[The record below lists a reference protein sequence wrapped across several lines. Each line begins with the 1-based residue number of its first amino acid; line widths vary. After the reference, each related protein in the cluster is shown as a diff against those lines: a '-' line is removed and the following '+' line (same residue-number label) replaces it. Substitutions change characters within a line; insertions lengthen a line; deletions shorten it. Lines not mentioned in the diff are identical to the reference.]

1 MMHVNQ
7 RSQAAVAPRVVRSVA
22 ALETCEAAIIPP
34 RIERPDYRLNED
46 HRFGSS
52 KAFSIGVEEELF
64 LVDPLTG
71 CQTNTSAAVLERL
84 GSVEGKVAQELH
96 ACQVELITNICT
108 RASEAVRAL
117 GEMRRAVLQTGTG
130 ILASGIHPS
139 AGEEDSAITHKQRYE
154 HIHYLLGDAVIT
166 PVGALH
172 VHVGMPD
179 AETAIRAFNGLRR
192 ELPLLVAL
200 SANSPFRHGR
210 DTGLASA
217 REVSLREWPRSGVPR
232 AMLDFADF
240 CEMSNVLTRAADVPD
255 YTYFWWKLRP
265 HPRLGTV
272 EVRALDAQTS
282 LSDTAALVALVHC
295 LARDAAESDPGLDP
309 APELIEE
316 GIFRAA
322 RFGVHGRLPNPVG
335 KPRLVA
341 DILDETLARVE
352 PQAHELGCAEEL
364 ARLPDLLRRG
374 GGAGAQRAI
383 FSSVGM
389 EGLVQR
395 LAQLTA
401 AQAAI
406 RLPQRAPTATALVV
420 SRR

>member
-1 MMHVNQ
+1 MMHVDQ
-7 RSQAAVAPRVVRSVA
+7 RPQPAVAARAVRSVA
-22 ALETCEAAIIPP
+22 APDNGKAAVIQA
-34 RIERPDYRLNED
+34 RIERPDDRLNED

-71 CQTNTSAAVLERL
+71 GQTNTSAAVLERL
-84 GSVEGKVAQELH
+84 GEVEGTVEQELH
-96 ACQVELITNICT
+96 SCQVELITNICGD
-108 RASEAVRAL
+108 AGEAVRAL
-117 GEMRRAVLQTGTG
+117 GGMRRAVLQTGTG
-130 ILASGIHPS
+130 ILASGTHPS
-139 AGEEDSAITHKQRYE
+139 AGENDSAITHKERYE
-154 HIHYLLGDAVIT
+154 HIHYLLGDAAIT

-179 AETAIRAFNGLRR
+179 PATAIRAFNGLRR

-232 AMLDFADF
+232 AMRDFSDF
-240 CEMSNVLTRAADVPD
+240 CEMSRVLTRAADVPD

-272 EVRALDAQTS
+272 EVRALDAQAS
-282 LSDTAALVALVHC
+282 LSDTSALVALVHC
-295 LARDAAESDPGLDP
+295 LACDAAESDPGLDP
-309 APELIEE
+309 PPELIEE

-322 RFGVHGRLPNPVG
+322 RFGVHGQLPDPTG
-335 KPRLVA
+335 RPRPVA
-341 DILDETLARVE
+341 DLLDETLARVE
-352 PQAHELGCAEEL
+352 SRAHELGCAEQL
-364 ARLPDLLRRG
+364 ALLPELLRSG
-374 GGAGAQRAI
+374 GGAGVQRAM
-383 FSSVGM
+383 FSRVGM

-406 RLPQRAPTATALVV
+406 NPPPRAPTAGALVLG
-420 SRR
+420 RC

>member
-1 MMHVNQ
+1 MIASPLPPTASRSAASDSNRHRYPSAQ
-7 RSQAAVAPRVVRSVA
+7 RAMTRYRV
-22 ALETCEAAIIPP
+22 
-34 RIERPDYRLNED
+34 DGRLD
-46 HRFGSS
+46 PLKTDQHFGSS
-52 KAFSIGVEEELF
+52 KPFSIGVEEELF

-84 GSVEGKVAQELH
+84 GSVEGKVEQELH

-108 RASEAVRAL
+108 RASEAVQAL

-130 ILASGIHPS
+130 ILASGTHPS
-139 AGEEDSAITHKQRYE
+139 AREDDSAITHKERYE

-166 PVGALH
+166 PVAALH

-192 ELPLLVAL
+192 ELPLLLAL
-200 SANSPFRHGR
+200 AANSPFRHGR

-232 AMLDFADF
+232 AMRNFADF
-240 CEMSNVLTRAADVPD
+240 CEMSGRLTRAADVPD

-272 EVRALDAQTS
+272 EIRALDAQTS
-282 LSDTAALVALVHC
+282 LSDTAALVAMVHC
-295 LARDAAESDPGLDP
+295 LARDAADSPPRPGLDP
-309 APELIEE
+309 PPELIEE

-322 RFGVHGRLPNPVG
+322 RFGVGAELPDAHGRLRPVSE
-335 KPRLVA
+335 
-341 DILDETLARVE
+341 ILEDTLARVE
-352 PQAHELGCAEEL
+352 NRAHELGCAEEL
-364 ARLPDLLRRG
+364 AIPPELLQRG
-374 GGAGAQRAI
+374 GGASTQRAI
-383 FSSVGM
+383 HRIAGIDV
-389 EGLVQR
+389 LVQQ

-401 AQAAI
+401 AEAHHEIPAC
-406 RLPQRAPTATALVV
+406 LAGA
-420 SRR
+420 SR